1 MPIHS
6 SSKRNDMESRPD
18 DRTMKH
24 PPEKSKGIVSDFR
37 LFLWQKPPVETLV
50 TFNTTEERELYSKSI
65 LQRLGIGV
73 EKYRLLNIHRI
84 GINAPISHVFEE
96 LMRWNGDSSCWPNHI
111 AKLELIGGKLED
123 IQVYLFGVKKKPFG
137 YRKGL
142 FGFHFFHLFHLR
154 ALKIHRMPDPND
166 VDNARY
172 LLYESSGG
180 YPIGIF
186 SMYVRTSIPERG
198 EKEMTQLFM
207 LVGFNFYGKKNL
219 SRLNFVNRIWEA
231 IHNRASAHIASRFK
245 QLCEWRFEKITNG

>member
-1 MPIHS
+1 
-6 SSKRNDMESRPD
+6 
-18 DRTMKH
+18 
-24 PPEKSKGIVSDFR
+24 
-37 LFLWQKPPVETLV
+37 
-50 TFNTTEERELYSKSI
+50 
-65 LQRLGIGV
+65 
-73 EKYRLLNIHRI
+73 
-84 GINAPISHVFEE
+84 
-96 LMRWNGDSSCWPNHI
+96 
-111 AKLELIGGKLED
+111 
-123 IQVYLFGVKKKPFG
+123 
-137 YRKGL
+137 
-142 FGFHFFHLFHLR
+142 
-154 ALKIHRMPDPND
+154 MPDPND